1 MGVNQEFL
9 MDFKAGNDMKW
20 DWSVLVP
27 NGNESVVDYMESTH
41 PDFPNMV
48 ENEYMEFTTPNT
60 YVMRKSYFTADDN
73 GIHEVGSSYSENAYS
88 IMQFTGNASDSFFL
102 PAQKITYPTKRTVM
116 KFPCTVGSSWVS
128 GYETDFNAALT
139 ITGYFLDKAPMV
151 RRTKV
156 VQYDSVIGWG
166 QMRVPAGNGKSSIQ
180 YPVLLIARIQKIVHN
195 YTLNGAPAPAQLLQ
209 AFQLVQNDSS
219 SSWSSLF
226 FWRGGNQ
233 IPLARMNFDNTELEA
248 NGNTTLYTDSREIQ
262 VDETSGIN
270 DQLNESVNITP
281 NPVSGSNVKLTLSS
295 PFTGGEIALYNALG
309 VRVELPSFFMNG
321 VNELTINTNTLSNGT
336 YTVMLRDENGI
347 NSKGTF
353 VVVK

>member
-1 MGVNQEFL
+1 MGVKQEFL

-20 DWSVLVP
+20 DWSVLES
-27 NGNESVVDYMESTH
+27 NGNESAIDYMESTH
-41 PDFPNMV
+41 PDFPKMI
-48 ENEYMEFTTPNT
+48 ENEYREFITPNT
-60 YVMRKSYFTADDN
+60 YVMRKSYFTTDDN
-73 GIHEVGSSYSENAYS
+73 GIHEVGSSYTENGYS
-88 IMQFTGNASDSFFL
+88 IMQFTGNARDSFFL
-102 PAQKITYPTKRTVM
+102 PTQKIIYPTERTIM

-156 VQYDSVIGWG
+156 VQYDTVVGWG

-180 YPVLLIARIQKIVHN
+180 YPVLLIARVQKIIHN
-195 YTLNGAPAPAQLLQ
+195 YTLNGAPAPEQLLQ
-209 AFQLVQNDSS
+209 VFELVQNDSS

-262 VDETSGIN
+262 VDETSGISE
-270 DQLNESVNITP
+270 QLNESVNITP

-295 PFTGGEIALYNALG
+295 PFTSGEIALYNALG
-309 VRVELPSFFMNG
+309 VRVDLPSFFMNG
-321 VNELTINTNTLSNGT
+321 VNELTINTNTLSSGT
-336 YTVMLRDENGI
+336 YTVMLRDENGT